1 MSLVKLIISNYGEKN
16 TLHII
21 TDKLLFLYM
30 MDVVKGAEVKQ
41 IDFLYC
47 QLLISKKI
55 MNTRSI

>member
-47 QLLISKKI
+47 QLLSK
-55 MNTRSI
+55 TRL